1 MFAHQ
6 RPQILKKKGSIS
18 KLFLPM
24 VWVSHKS
31 KGVAP
36 PLPVLWRSHHR
47 HARGAISIL
56 LRNGTPFFCFP
67 EEKREGEARLRP
79 VTCAGSGGFHFG
91 RRNVAPEETVVVV
104 VVPFIAFR
112 VGLIAPTPSS
122 ARCVIVVAC
131 LRPSS
136 PRPSACIGSPEPVGR
151 RCYKYV
157 TRSRR

>member
-1 MFAHQ
+1 MHTS
-6 RPQILKKKGSIS
+6 PQILKKRGQ
-18 KLFLPM
+18 FLSFFCQ
-24 VWVSHKS
+24 WC
-31 KGVAP
+31 GF
-36 PLPVLWRSHHR
+36 RTE
-47 HARGAISIL
+47 ARGSLLLCPSCGEATISIL